1 MTTTKHDVK
10 HKSRIVTDGAHRAPA
25 RSMLRAVGMNDDDMD
40 RAFIAVANL
49 ASDVTPCNVHLD
61 RVAQA
66 VKEGVQ
72 ARQRLPLP
80 LRHHHRQRRHL
91 HGHRGHEGVPRQPGG
106 HRGLH

>member
-1 MTTTKHDVK
+1 MTTTKYDVK
-10 HKSRIVTDGAHRAPA
+10 HKSRIVTDGPHRAPA

-66 VKEGVQ
+66 VKEGC
-72 ARQRLPLP
+72 ATRQRLPFS
-80 LRHHHRQRRHL
+80 LRHHHCQRRHL
-91 HGHRGHEGVPRQPGG
+91 HGHRGHEGVIGEP
-106 HRGLH
+106 